1 MISRKTLRINL
12 RKTTKT
18 SEAATRYLQI
28 PFSQEMN
35 MKLNNIKL
43 TGLLAATVLTFCSF
57 SAYAEEIKVENN
69 INKDQVEG
77 RVDEAKGKVKEIT
90 GKILDDKGMEI
101 EGNIQKNVGKAQAG
115 FGDLKQDLKKDIKDN
130 K

>member
-1 MISRKTLRINL
+1 L

-18 SEAATRYLQI
+18 SEAAARYLQI

-43 TGLLAATVLTFCSF
+43 TGLLAATVLTFYSF